1 MLPKGLGSAAAGF
14 VVLALLSLC
23 EGQRLAPLQA
33 KESFVAFKKE
43 QTAKLDAARQLIALN
58 QNELGL
64 HVDQQELARE
74 EIPSWVPPSSPF
86 CTNRT
91 NCGNYSCDL
100 FEYNND
106 FISLLMDY
114 GVTIC

>member
-1 MLPKGLGSAAAGF
+1 MLLKGLGSAAAGF
-14 VVLALLSLC
+14 VALVLLLSLC
-23 EGQRLAPLQA
+23 EGQRIAPLQA
-33 KESFVAFKKE
+33 KESFLAFKKA

-64 HVDQQELARE
+64 QVDQQEQA